1 MLLELVIKKSMAT
14 HNHTLLIDHTMI
26 KIIRMYVYA
35 RYYKVI
41 LNIQFHNEIL
51 ASSTVYSNSF
61 VLVINCID
69 SIMKNVQ

>member
-1 MLLELVIKKSMAT
+1 MAT